1 MRMLDCHVG
10 FCEGRVCGSRT
21 TVLRRFTVHGW
32 VGSWMVNAVEGQS
45 SRVPAEALIDMR
57 VTSRESCTLSCDEF
71 LGSCEICEIRK
82 R

>member
-1 MRMLDCHVG
+1 
-10 FCEGRVCGSRT
+10 
-21 TVLRRFTVHGW
+21 
-32 VGSWMVNAVEGQS
+32 MVNAVEGQS
-45 SRVPAEALIDMR
+45 SHVPAEAFIDMR